1 MSWKSIIEDLQT
13 ILNRQDV
20 CTLDALPE
28 ENAQTISALQEHK
41 DNLSQVSINIQ
52 SIQEQLNLI
61 LQNIPPVGKQYW
73 CSTFNPIID
82 INIGDQVAFKPS
94 ASTTISDTVTNNFA
108 QWNTKSVTSIP
119 SDALDEVE
127 WFQCIVMS
135 ISEDGLQFQVQDPEP
150 DEMGNVGKIYNCSWK
165 DIIPL
170 PMAQVRKNNLVT
182 TTNSSNNNGNTS
194 INKIK
199 LRDLKQYPIGTK
211 VLAQYPETTTF
222 YPAIVSKYD
231 KRGKE
236 LVYLRFDGE
245 EEVDKQTVV
254 VRSLVLPYPTVSAMP
269 INEAK
274 RH

>member
-1 MSWKSIIEDLQT
+1 MSWKSVIEDLQT

-20 CTLDALPE
+20 YTLDSLPD
-28 ENAQTISALQEHK
+28 NTSQTLSNLQEHK
-41 DNLSQVSINIQ
+41 DNLSNVSINIQ

-61 LQNIPPVGKQYW
+61 LQDLPHIGRQYW
-73 CSTFNPIID
+73 CSAFNPIID

-94 ASTTISDTVTNNFA
+94 GSTTITDAVTNDFSQLN
-108 QWNTKSVTSIP
+108 NMKLTPLP
-119 SDALDEVE
+119 SETLNEVE

-150 DEMGNVGKIYNCSWK
+150 DEMGNVGKIYNCNWK

-170 PMAQVRKNNLVT
+170 PMTQFTKNN
-182 TTNSSNNNGNTS
+182 NSNST
-194 INKIK
+194 NKIK
-199 LRDLKQYPIGTK
+199 MKDLKQYPIGTK

-231 KRGKE
+231 KRDKE
-236 LVYLRFDGE
+236 IVYLRFDGE
-245 EEVDKQTVV
+245 EEVDKQTIV
-254 VRSLVLPYPTVSAMP
+254 VRSLVLPYPTVSATP